1 MICFENRAVL
11 ITGGGSGIGRAMV
24 EKFAALKAR
33 VRVIESDTTRA
44 ADVEAWL
51 AAHGEGH
58 QVFRGDVT
66 RAQDVKDVFAQLAAS
81 DDVLDVLVN
90 NVGDSLQMSKQ
101 FEDYSDAEIDRLY
114 GANLRHVFEVTRSAL
129 PLLKRHSGRTASIIN
144 VSTIEAF
151 RGIPNLA
158 VYSAFKAALT
168 GFTKSL
174 ALETGRYGIRV
185 NQVAPEAT
193 ETTQLPLS
201 LFIKPEYRERVAD
214 WVPLGRFGEADDIA
228 DAAIYLAS
236 DMASWVSGTTLHVDG
251 GAMAAGGWYRTPQGG
266 WTIAPVIETNGF
278 NF

>member
-1 MICFENRAVL
+1 MISFERRKVL
-11 ITGGGSGIGRAMV
+11 ITGGGTGIGRATV
-24 EKFAALKAR
+24 EKFATLKAH
-33 VRVIESDTTRA
+33 VRVIESDATRA
-44 ADVEAWL
+44 ADVETWL
-51 AAHGEGH
+51 AAHGDEH
-58 QVFRGDVT
+58 RVFRGDVT
-66 RAQDVKDVFAQLAAS
+66 QARDVKDVFAQLAAS
-81 DDVLDVLVN
+81 DGALDVLVN
-90 NVGDSLQMSKQ
+90 NVGDSLQMAKP

-129 PLLKRHSGRTASIIN
+129 PLLKRHGGRTASIVS

-174 ALETGRYGIRV
+174 AVELGHHGIRV

-201 LFIKPEYRERVAD
+201 QFIKPAYRERVAD
-214 WVPLGRFGEADDIA
+214 WIPLGRYGAADDVA
-228 DAAIYLAS
+228 DAVIYLAS

-266 WTIAPVIETNGF
+266 WTIAPVIETSGF